1 MMDTNKIEDCSNLK
15 YALLHCTSKPKT
27 LPEEKLQALLNIFH
41 RQIFYKDVVLVNQ
54 GDRWNKVYFVER
66 GIVRLF
72 FNTPDGREFNKNF
85 FTEGNFFWPATPAT
99 RLHPSLFSI
108 TTLEMSYIWVADFV
122 LFQKQLMTIQRW
134 EAFALPFAETLADQK
149 INREYEFLM
158 FDAEARY
165 LSLLQQ
171 DPQLVRRVPDYH
183 LASYLGM
190 TNVTLSRV
198 KRRCRF

>member
-1 MMDTNKIEDCSNLK
+1 
-15 YALLHCTSKPKT
+15 
-27 LPEEKLQALLNIFH
+27 
-41 RQIFYKDVVLVNQ
+41 
-54 GDRWNKVYFVER
+54 
-66 GIVRLF
+66 
-72 FNTPDGREFNKNF
+72 
-85 FTEGNFFWPATPAT
+85 
-99 RLHPSLFSI
+99 
-108 TTLEMSYIWVADFV
+108 MSYIWVADFA

>member
-1 MMDTNKIEDCSNLK
+1 MDANRKEDCSNLK
-15 YALLHCTSKPKT
+15 YALLQSTSKPKT
-27 LPEEKLQALLNIFH
+27 LPEEKVQLLLDLFRRQKFH
-41 RQIFYKDVVLVNQ
+41 RDVVLVNQ

-66 GIVRLF
+66 GIVRLYF
-72 FNTPDGREFNKNF
+72 YTLDGREFNKNF
-85 FTEGNFFWPATPAT
+85 FREGNFIWPATPAT
-99 RLHPSLFSI
+99 RLRPSLFSI
-108 TTLEMSYIWVADFV
+108 ATLEMSYIWLADFA

-158 FDAEARY
+158 FDAQARY

>member
-1 MMDTNKIEDCSNLK
+1 MMDTNKIKDYSNLK
-15 YALLHCTSKPKT
+15 YALLQCTSKLKA
-27 LPEEKLQALLNIFH
+27 LPEEKLQALLDIFH
-41 RQIFYKDVVLVNQ
+41 RQIFNKDVLLVTQ
-54 GDRWNKVYFVER
+54 GDRWNRVFFVER

-85 FTEGNFFWPATPAT
+85 FMEGKFFWPATPAT

-108 TTLEMSYIWVADFV
+108 ATLEMSHIWVADFAP
-122 LFQKQLMTIQRW
+122 FQKHLMTLQCW
-134 EAFALPFAETLADQK
+134 EAFALTFAETLADQK
-149 INREYEFLM
+149 FNREYEFLM
-158 FDAEARY
+158 LDAEARY

-171 DPQLVRRVPDYH
+171 DPQLVSRVPDYH

>member
-1 MMDTNKIEDCSNLK
+1 MMDTNKIEDYSDLK
-15 YALLHCTSKPKT
+15 SALLQCISKPKT
-27 LPEEKLQALLNIFH
+27 LPEDKLQALLDTFH
-41 RQIFYKDVVLVNQ
+41 RQIFDKDVVLVNQ

-72 FNTPDGREFNKNF
+72 FITPDSREFNKNF
-85 FTEGNFFWPATPAT
+85 FTEGNFLWPATPTT

-108 TTLEMSYIWVADFV
+108 ATLEKSYLWLADIA

-149 INREYEFLM
+149 IKREYEFLM
-158 FDAEARY
+158 FDAETRY
-165 LSLLQQ
+165 LSLLEQ
-171 DPQLVRRVPDYH
+171 DPQLVRRIPDYH

-198 KRRCRF
+198 KRHCRY

>member
-1 MMDTNKIEDCSNLK
+1 MDTKKTEDCSNLK
-15 YALLHCTSKPKT
+15 LALLQCISEPET
-27 LPEEKLQALLNIFH
+27 LPEKELQALLGSFH
-41 RQIFYKDVVLVNQ
+41 RKTFYKDAVLVNQ

-72 FNTPDGREFNKNF
+72 FCTLDGREFNKNF
-85 FTEGNFFWPATPAT
+85 FAEGNFLWPATPAT
-99 RLHPSLFSI
+99 RLRPSLFSI
-108 TTLEMSYIWVADFV
+108 ATLETSYIWLADFA
-122 LFQKQLMTIQRW
+122 LFQQQLMTIQRW

-149 INREYEFLM
+149 IYREYEFLM
-158 FDAEARY
+158 FDAKARY

-171 DPQLVRRVPDYH
+171 KPQLVRRVPDYH

-198 KRRCRF
+198 KRHCRF

>member
-27 LPEEKLQALLNIFH
+27 LPVEKLQALLDIFH
-41 RQIFYKDVVLVNQ
+41 RHIFNKDVVLVNQ

-85 FTEGNFFWPATPAT
+85 ITEGNFFWPATPST

-108 TTLEMSYIWVADFV
+108 ATLEMSYIWAADFA
-122 LFQKQLMTIQRW
+122 LFQKQLMTFERW
-134 EAFALPFAETLADQK
+134 EAFALPFTEVLADQK
-149 INREYEFLM
+149 TNREYEFLM

-190 TNVTLSRV
+190 TNVTLSRI
-198 KRRCRF
+198 KRRCRS

>member
-1 MMDTNKIEDCSNLK
+1 MDTNEIEDCTNLK

-27 LPEEKLQALLNIFH
+27 LPEERLQALLDIFH
-41 RQIFYKDVVLVNQ
+41 RHIFYRDVVLVNQ

-85 FTEGNFFWPATPAT
+85 FMEGNFLWPAIPSA

-108 TTLEMSYIWVADFV
+108 ATLEMSHIWVADFA
-122 LFQKQLMTIQRW
+122 LFQKQLMTFQKW
-134 EAFALPFAETLADQK
+134 ETFALPFAEVLADQK

-165 LSLLQQ
+165 LRLLQQ

-190 TNVTLSRV
+190 TNVTLSRI
-198 KRRCRF
+198 KRRCRS

>member
-1 MMDTNKIEDCSNLK
+1 MDTNKIEDCSNLK
-15 YALLHCTSKPKT
+15 YALLQRTSKPET
-27 LPEEKLQALLNIFH
+27 LPEEKLQALLDIFH

-108 TTLEMSYIWVADFV
+108 TTLEMSYIWVADFA
-122 LFQKQLMTIQRW
+122 LFQKQLMTTQRW

-165 LSLLQQ
+165 LSLLEQ

-183 LASYLGM
+183 LASFLGM

>member
-1 MMDTNKIEDCSNLK
+1 MMDTNKIEDRSNLK
-15 YALLHCTSKPKT
+15 YALLQCISQPKT
-27 LPEEKLQALLNIFH
+27 LPEERLQALLDVFH
-41 RQIFYKDVVLVNQ
+41 RQIFCKDVVLLNQ

-72 FNTPDGREFNKNF
+72 FCTPDGREFNKNF
-85 FTEGNFFWPATPAT
+85 FSEGNFIWPATPAT

-108 TTLEMSYIWVADFV
+108 ATLETSYIWVADFAP
-122 LFQKQLMTIQRW
+122 FQKQLMTIQRW

-158 FDAEARY
+158 FDAKTRY

-171 DPQLVRRVPDYH
+171 NPQLVRRVPDYH

-190 TNVTLSRV
+190 TNVTLSRL
-198 KRRCRF
+198 KRHCRF

>member
-1 MMDTNKIEDCSNLK
+1 MMDTNTTEDCSNLK
-15 YALLHCTSKPKT
+15 NALLQCTSKPVT
-27 LPEEKLQALLNIFH
+27 LPEEKLQALLDLFH
-41 RQIFYKDVVLVNQ
+41 RQVFEKDVVLVNQ

-72 FNTPDGREFNKNF
+72 FITLDGREFNKNF
-85 FTEGNFFWPATPAT
+85 FAEGNFIWPAIPSA

-108 TTLEMSYIWVADFV
+108 ATLEMSHIWLADFAP
-122 LFQKQLMTIQRW
+122 FQKQLMTIQRW

-165 LSLLQQ
+165 LSLLEK

-198 KRRCRF
+198 KRRCRY

>member
-1 MMDTNKIEDCSNLK
+1 MDTKKIEGCSNLK
-15 YALLHCTSKPKT
+15 CALLQRISKPET
-27 LPEEKLQALLNIFH
+27 LPEKEFQALLDYFRRRKFH
-41 RQIFYKDVVLVNQ
+41 KDVVLVHQ
-54 GDRWNKVYFVER
+54 GDRWNKVFFVER

-72 FNTPDGREFNKNF
+72 FDTPDGREFNKNF
-85 FTEGNFFWPATPAT
+85 FMEGDFVWPATPAT
-99 RLHPSLFSI
+99 RRHPSLFSI
-108 TTLEMSYIWVADFV
+108 ATLETSYIWLADFAP
-122 LFQKQLMTIQRW
+122 FQKQLMTIQRW

-149 INREYEFLM
+149 IHREYEFLM
-158 FDAEARY
+158 FDAKTRY

-171 DPQLVRRVPDYH
+171 NPQLVRRVPDYH

>member
-15 YALLHCTSKPKT
+15 YALLQCISKPET
-27 LPEEKLQALLNIFH
+27 LPEEKLQALLDIFH
-41 RQIFYKDVVLVNQ
+41 RQIFDKDVVLVNQ

-108 TTLEMSYIWVADFV
+108 TTLEMSYIWVADFA

-158 FDAEARY
+158 FDAKARY
-165 LSLLQQ
+165 LSLLEQ